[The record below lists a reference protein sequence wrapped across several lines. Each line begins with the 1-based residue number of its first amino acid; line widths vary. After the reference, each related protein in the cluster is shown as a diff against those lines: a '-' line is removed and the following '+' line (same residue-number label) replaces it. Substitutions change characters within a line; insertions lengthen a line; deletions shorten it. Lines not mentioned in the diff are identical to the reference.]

1 MTYGRSLDHYLKH
14 FGQARADGSTPAFT
28 EMAFLAKDRA
38 GLRKL
43 LTASAFASRTWC
55 GIMVSPERRHAPVH
69 DETRRLNI
77 LDALVASP
85 TS

>member
-43 LTASAFASRTWC
+43 LTASAFASRTCDRPGAASWC
-55 GIMVSPERRHAPVH
+55 RQSEDMRRFMTKRA
-69 DETRRLNI
+69 
-77 LDALVASP
+77 AS